1 MADTSSTPVV
11 KKRGGWLRKLGIVF
25 AVLVVLLVVM
35 WFVVTSGAFFKGF
48 ILPRV
53 AKSMNAE
60 VTVEDASISPFSQVT
75 LRGLTVRTTGTE
87 PLVTAQEVRAR
98 YSLKAILGGNIL
110 VEEVALISPKIT
122 IINGPGKE
130 SNLDPLTKSS
140 APASEKKP
148 AAKGSEKPPQIDIR
162 KVLLQNANVRVIQN
176 HPGGKRD
183 LTELANVNLAFD
195 NLKNGQTAKFT
206 MSAEVSVDQNPPAPG
221 TNGLLQAKIE
231 GAFDIGLAADLNLA
245 ALKGGLKFN
254 VTQSGGAF
262 ASMTDFGVSLET
274 DLTPEEIKNT
284 SVSFTKGGTELARL
298 RASGPFSLARQEG
311 TINLELLPTDQRLLN
326 MAGAGAG
333 IDFGRTM
340 LAATNQLVFTEAGQR
355 IVARGRLDL
364 GAFSLAR
371 AGAVTPTLDLKLA
384 YDADVNRAGE
394 SVVLRALDFRGEQ
407 EKRPLLLASLSNPMT
422 IAWGNTS
429 NAVGDATLAVA
440 LTNLNLADW
449 RAFAPAYEAA
459 GTLAA
464 SFKLISRKAGR
475 ELAFD
480 VAASIQNL
488 NAIVASNRLSDVALT
503 MALNGD
509 AAEFKKYRLST
520 MRMDV
525 ARQGASVVTVT
536 GGGMFEPAGGTNDLS
551 VSLELFPGR
560 LLAMLPQPDWEVSG
574 GLVKVTAKLA
584 QRGAA
589 QSVSGT
595 FDLASLTGRHTQT
608 AFTNLAANAAFD
620 VVMPSATFI
629 DVKQFALTVSPTARV
644 KTNSLTFSGKV
655 DLSRTNAIEG
665 ALKLTSEAFDLTP
678 WMDLASGQPAPAART
693 TPVATTPA
701 PSPTGDE
708 KEPEAVKLP
717 VKLLTFDAAF
727 GRLLLR
733 DMEMSNVLASLRI
746 EGSRVQIQPL
756 QCALNGAP
764 VRGDVDLDLSMP
776 GFRYTVNLNAAKIP
790 LEPLAN
796 SFSPQYRG
804 QAKGDLGA
812 NLQLK
817 GAGVTGA
824 SLQKNLGGSFGLI
837 FTNADIQL
845 VSSRWKSLLVPIGLA
860 LRTDLMQSP
869 VNWLALNGGITN
881 GTVKVGQCSLVSGAF
896 TADTAGEIPLATV
909 LTNSAFQPKWPLQ
922 LALSRK
928 LAEKS
933 NLVPKNAPTNTAY
946 VALPMFA
953 KIGGT
958 VGEPKPDIDK
968 LAVAQILGGALL
980 AIPGVQGTDAG
991 KALEKVT
998 GLLGGSKPAP
1008 AGGTNAAATN
1018 KPAPFNPL
1026 DLLNKPKKK

>member
-1 MADTSSTPVV
+1 MADTSSTPVL
-11 KKRGGWLRKLGIVF
+11 KKRGGWLRKLGIIF
-25 AVLVVLLVVM
+25 AVLVVLLVVA
-35 WFVVTSGAFFKGF
+35 WFVVTSGAFFKGV

-53 AKSMNAE
+53 AKAMNAE

-87 PLVTAQEVRAR
+87 PLLTAQEVRAR

-110 VEEVALISPKIT
+110 VEEVALISPKVT

-130 SNLDPLTKSS
+130 SNLDALTKSS
-140 APASEKKP
+140 SPAPEKKP
-148 AAKGSEKPPQIDIR
+148 ASKGAEKPPQIDIR

-176 HPGGKRD
+176 HPGGQRD
-183 LTELANVNLAFD
+183 LTELANVNVTLD
-195 NLKNGQTAKFT
+195 NLKNGQTAKFAL
-206 MSAEVSVDQNPPAPG
+206 SAEVSVDQNPPAPG
-221 TNGLLQAKIE
+221 TNGMLQAKIE

-254 VTQSGGAF
+254 VTKSGGAF
-262 ASMTDFGVSLET
+262 ASMTDLGVSLDT
-274 DLTPEEIKNT
+274 DLTPAEIKLAALT
-284 SVSFTKGGTELARL
+284 FTKAGAELARL
-298 RASGPFSLARQEG
+298 RVSGPFSIAKQEG

-326 MAGAGAG
+326 LAGTGL
-333 IDFGRTM
+333 DFGRTL
-340 LAATNQLVFTEAGQR
+340 LAMTNQFVFSEAGQR
-355 IVARGRLDL
+355 LVARGRVDL
-364 GAFSLAR
+364 TSFSLKTAT
-371 AGAVTPTLDLKLA
+371 ATTPTLDLKLA

-394 SVVLRALDFRGEQ
+394 SVVLRALDFLGEQ
-407 EKRPLLLASLSNPMT
+407 EKRPLLLASLSSPMT

-429 NAVGDATLAVA
+429 NAVGDATLAVV

-459 GTLAA
+459 GTVAA

-475 ELAFD
+475 DLTFD

-488 NAIVASNRLSDVALT
+488 SALVASNRLSDVALT
-503 MALNGD
+503 MALSGD

-525 ARQGASVVTVT
+525 ARQGAPVVTMT
-536 GGGMFEPAGGTNDLS
+536 GGGVFEPAGGTNDLS
-551 VSLELFPGR
+551 VSLDLFPGR
-560 LLAMLPQPDWEVSG
+560 LLAMLPQPGWEVSG
-574 GLVKVTAKLA
+574 GHLKVTAKVA

-595 FDLASLTGRHTQT
+595 FDLASLTGRHAQT
-608 AFTNLAANAAFD
+608 AFTNLGANAAFE
-620 VVMPSATFI
+620 VAMPSTNVI

-655 DLSRTNAIEG
+655 DLSRSNAIEG
-665 ALKLTSEAFDLTP
+665 ALKLTSQAFDLTP
-678 WMDLASGQPAPAART
+678 WMDLASGEPAPAART
-693 TPVATTPA
+693 TPVSTTPPPA
-701 PSPTGDE
+701 PGGE
-708 KEPEAVKLP
+708 KEPEAVMLP
-717 VKLLTFDAAF
+717 VKLLTFDASF

-733 DMEMSNVLASLRI
+733 EMEMSNVLASLRI

-756 QCALNGAP
+756 QCVLNGAP
-764 VRGDVDLDLSMP
+764 VRGDVDLDLGVP
-776 GFRYTVNLNAAKIP
+776 GFRYAVNLNAAKIP

-812 NLQLK
+812 NLQVK

-869 VNWLALNGGITN
+869 VNWLALNGGVTN
-881 GTVKVGQCSLVSGAF
+881 GKVNVGQCRIVSGTF

-909 LTNSAFQPKWPLQ
+909 LTNSPFQPKWPLQ

-928 LAEKS
+928 IAEKS
-933 NLVPKNAPTNTAY
+933 NLVPKDAPTNTAY
-946 VALPMFA
+946 VALPVFV
-953 KIGGT
+953 KISGT

-968 LAVAQILGGALL
+968 FAVAQILGGALL

-991 KALEKVT
+991 KVLEKVT
-998 GLLGGSKPAP
+998 GLLGVSKPAP
-1008 AGGTNAAATN
+1008 TGGTNAAATN